1 MELVISTWI
10 LYAVS
15 LETCPLVEAAWIWV
29 GMWLELGEAG
39 VEGEAEEK
47 KKKIPLFRGGSCSHR
62 FLRCCIHNP
71 HILYSIH
78 ILHEDHSL
86 VASYMSSEEELG
98 EFVGGA
104 GQ

>member
-1 MELVISTWI
+1 M
-10 LYAVS
+10 
-15 LETCPLVEAAWIWV
+15 
-29 GMWLELGEAG
+29 ELGEAG

-47 KKKIPLFRGGSCSHR
+47 KMILLFRGGSCSHR
-62 FLRCCIHNP
+62 FLRCCIHTL
-71 HILYSIH
+71 HILCSIH

-86 VASYMSSEEELG
+86 VASYMSSEEVLG

>member
-1 MELVISTWI
+1 
-10 LYAVS
+10 
-15 LETCPLVEAAWIWV
+15 
-29 GMWLELGEAG
+29 MWLELGEAG

-47 KKKIPLFRGGSCSHR
+47 KKKIPQFRGGSCSR
-62 FLRCCIHNP
+62 RYLRYCIHTLHNL
-71 HILYSIH
+71 HSIH
-78 ILHEDHSL
+78 THHEVHSL